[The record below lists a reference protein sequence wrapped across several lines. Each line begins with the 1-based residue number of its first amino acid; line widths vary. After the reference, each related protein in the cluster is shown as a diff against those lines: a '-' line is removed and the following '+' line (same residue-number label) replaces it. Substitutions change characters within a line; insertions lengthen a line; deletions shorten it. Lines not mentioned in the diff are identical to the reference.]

1 MSDDLR
7 ELLRENEN
15 LEAAFKVSEALP
27 QVQEE
32 VQQEF
37 WERVRSLLKGKLS
50 GISHWEVF
58 EEGSYQKSYWRPVV
72 ISQNRR
78 SAISKNQ
85 FCVMCE
91 RQGTVGSDFVY
102 GVNRG
107 CEKGRDLQQVSE
119 SESRLRAILSGA
131 GALETPWWPGYYDL
145 TKRGASCFCWSS
157 NFCDYILKLNEDNS
171 NPDHPLAQRLCDR
184 IWGVFERTRKQLEGL
199 NKNYP
204 YAE

>member
-32 VQQEF
+32 VQREF

-50 GISHWEVF
+50 GISHWHVVEDGP
-58 EEGSYQKSYWRPVV
+58 EWKALWKPVV
-72 ISQNRR
+72 ISQQKGG
-78 SAISKNQ
+78 SISKNQ
-85 FCVMCE
+85 FSVMCE
-91 RQGTVGSDFVY
+91 KRGNVGSHFDY

-107 CEKGRDLQQVSE
+107 CEKKPGEQDESE
-119 SESRLRAILSGA
+119 SELKKILSKERA
-131 GALETPWWPGYYDL
+131 AKSPWWPGYYDL
-145 TKRGASCFCWSS
+145 TECEASCFYESS
-157 NFCDYILKLNEDNS
+157 NLRDHVLKLNEDNQAS
-171 NPDHPLAQRLCDR
+171 DHPLAQRLCNW
-184 IWGVFERTRKQLEGL
+184 IWEVFEMTREQLEGL